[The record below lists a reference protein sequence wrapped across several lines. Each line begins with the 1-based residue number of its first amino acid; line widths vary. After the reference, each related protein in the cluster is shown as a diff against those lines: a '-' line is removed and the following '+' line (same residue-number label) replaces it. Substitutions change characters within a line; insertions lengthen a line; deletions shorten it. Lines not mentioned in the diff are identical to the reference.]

1 MIWKPALAVVAL
13 AAIGASVAGYYY
25 QFGRQPERQ
34 MLPGT
39 VETQEVRLSSR
50 VGGRVREVF
59 VREGQMV
66 EAGQE
71 LITLEMPELDA
82 QRKQLE
88 AQLNAAKAQHV
99 MAVDGPRDEEI
110 AAAKAA
116 ADAAA
121 ARLALM
127 QSGYRAEEI
136 EQARNELDSL
146 RAELKNAEQ
155 DLSRERT
162 LRGKGAST
170 TALYEAAIARHD
182 RLLGLVNAAGQ
193 KLKLM
198 EKGNRPEEIAESQAD
213 LARLK
218 ANYDLLLAGSRQE
231 EIDAAQAKIHELEAH
246 IAELDVKRAERT
258 VVAPEKAIVEV
269 VAVRPGDIVAAN
281 QPMVRVLRAG
291 DMWVKAYISE
301 VDLGRIRVGQKV
313 DVTIDTF
320 PGKPFQGEITYIS
333 STAEFTPRNVQTIDE
348 RRHQVFGIRVR
359 VDDPRGVF
367 KAGMAAEVWLP
378 KVDATATLRNQK

>member
-1 MIWKPALAVVAL
+1 MIWKPVVAVAAV
-13 AAIGASVAGYYY
+13 AAIGASVAGYYFR
-25 QFGRQPERQ
+25 FGRAPERQ

-50 VGGRVREVF
+50 VGGRVREVLI
-59 VREGQMV
+59 REGQTV
-66 EAGQE
+66 AAGQE

-88 AQLNAAKAQHV
+88 AQLAAAKAEHA

-116 ADAAA
+116 FDAAA
-121 ARLALM
+121 ARLARM
-127 QSGYRAEEI
+127 QSGYRAEEV
-136 EQARNELDSL
+136 EQARNEFDSL
-146 RAELKNAEQ
+146 LAELKNAEQ
-155 DLSRERT
+155 DLTRERT
-162 LRGKGAST
+162 LREKGAST
-170 TALYEAAIARHD
+170 TALYEAAIARHG
-182 RLLGLVNAAGQ
+182 RLLGQVNAAGQ
-193 KLKLM
+193 KLKML
-198 EKGNRPEEIAESQAD
+198 EKGFRPEEITESQAD

-231 EIDAAQAKIHELEAH
+231 EIDAAQAKIHDLEAH
-246 IAELDVKRAERT
+246 IEELDVLRGERT
-258 VVAPEKAIVEV
+258 VVAPEAAIVEV
-269 VAVRPGDIVAAN
+269 IAVRPGDIVAAN
-281 QPMVRVLRAG
+281 QPMVRVLRAD

-313 DVTIDTF
+313 DVTVDTF
-320 PGKPFQGEITYIS
+320 PDKPFKGEITYIAS
-333 STAEFTPRNVQTIDE
+333 AAEFTPRNVQTIDE

-359 VDDPRGVF
+359 VDDPQGVF

-378 KVDATATLRNQK
+378 KVDATIAPKGQR